1 MERDT
6 QRATNATNATTN
18 ATEAPNSPETNHHL
32 TPIQEA
38 KTAAAQTEMTSASY
52 FKDLRQFVY
61 NSRHDKRL
69 TPATQLMYRV
79 LVDLAN
85 ANCWLYPFAASN
97 AELKEITHIT
107 SDRMITQVKQRLKSL
122 KYINFEGNPSQYVI
136 YSPPAH
142 KVAGKVAKSDTPQTP
157 RNNTSRRK
165 YSLKKKLGK
174 EESEAKRSDVQH
186 SEYDWENDPELDQ
199 FV

>member
-1 MERDT
+1 MERDS
-6 QRATNATNATTN
+6 QSATNAANATKD
-18 ATEAPNSPETNHHL
+18 PNPPKTNHHL

-38 KTAAAQTEMTSASY
+38 KTAAAQTEMSSASY
-52 FKDLRQFVY
+52 FRDMRQFVY

-69 TPATQLMYRV
+69 TPATQLLYRV

-157 RNNTSRRK
+157 RNNTSRQK
-165 YSLKKKLGK
+165 HSLKKKLRK
-174 EESEAKRSDVQH
+174 EEREAKRSDVQH